1 MAATEMAGAHAGT
14 TINGVDG
21 LELPPFDANAGLG
34 LVASLALLSSAT
46 GDLSA
51 QRYIRDDWSANL
63 YAPEREGPDSDLR
76 DASGL
81 FVARLRAAHGDETDA
96 NMLAMLLFNVGLR
109 FRDRGRFSI
118 GWECIAEAL
127 SLYERLGAAGNA
139 EAVETAK
146 GIMASVPFEVIE
158 MAKNYSLQGNKD
170 GAEPAPTCIR
180 AVH

>member
-1 MAATEMAGAHAGT
+1 MDATHGAL
-14 TINGVDG
+14 TIEG
-21 LELPPFDANAGLG
+21 LELPQFDANAGVG
-34 LVASLALLSSAT
+34 LVASLALLGSAN

-76 DASGL
+76 DAGGL
-81 FVARLRAAHGDETDA
+81 LLARLCAAHGDATDA
-96 NMLAMLLFNVGLR
+96 NMLAMLLFNAGLR

-118 GWECIAEAL
+118 GWECVAEAL
-127 SLYERLGAAGNA
+127 SLYERLGAAGDA

-146 GIMASVPFEVIE
+146 GIMASVPVEVIE
-158 MAKNYSLQGNKD
+158 MAKNYSLQGNRD

-180 AVH
+180 TVH